1 MDNETE
7 ANKPTND
14 EKQKIELR
22 LGDIVRLSNP
32 EDDDLNNQVFL
43 IDYIDELRMKLINT
57 KTFKQRELPINDS
70 IIGDDTINKIVIVS
84 RNPELGFARQNG
96 LITGVWINMTFEGD
110 TPVIF
115 VAQITNLENDMIE
128 VKTIEGDV
136 LYIDFQ
142 YKGVPEYLDLKSI
155 EIRDEPPKQAALEE
169 QGKGVGIE
177 ELGIEELG
185 REELGREEL
194 LFGDEEPAKSFPQ
207 VKNVKDQLREIILNA
222 DQIVFLEEELAP
234 IQYFVDVSREKQ
246 RYSIDAQVTDLLD
259 DLLSTIPSNKRTDFA
274 MEKIHLM
281 IERFKQLR
289 TQFSKFDENG
299 NVVGRLVKGVNYKPL
314 TRYFTALDTNL
325 YWIVPVVKN
334 IRKVY
339 DVVED
344 KKSMTTDDIDPGQM
358 TSEIK
363 FLMDKLE
370 QYKSNSFQYNKYSTL
385 YNQIDPF
392 FTPFKSIDSE
402 AANDILAEKAV
413 ATDLQV
419 VVNNLDSM
427 KSSAVGNNSMQVRKF
442 VIEKYNKG
450 LTRLDLIED
459 SRFPQPVPM
468 TPNDTLSIQSFL
480 TLPEPVVRFSRIG
493 LPGTNIMDKSMLN
506 HTFIH
511 MWRLLKQ
518 KATVQPVF
526 IGDTDMS
533 YGDNDFVNNIK
544 NFVYGNIEKLNP
556 DNKNDIYQQFVQRI
570 VPRTK
575 ELFGLMKKYMKGKL
589 TIVDVISSLE
599 PFLVYTDSL
608 TYSQYLDITK
618 FIREQVYNYN
628 KNYVERSKIFA
639 QLRSSQSSNEKVNE
653 IVLDISG
660 KYRDA
665 IKDAYSIGDNI
676 TTEETTRKI
685 VTVDLSRLYA
695 AILSLENEKL
705 ILSDDLSSIFIK
717 TREENKKKAEEAD
730 ESEGCDKVVIA
741 KGYANVEEL
750 EQDNKRDIYFDK
762 RFDKTDYN
770 LIDDYE
776 AAISRMKHDEF
787 EKYLATDLEK
797 KKKLTKD
804 AATYLAET
812 LISGYKLVKDGQYAL
827 LFKDYKSSTGNYSNE
842 FDYYIREKNQWVKTE
857 KPVENLVSNSDDILC
872 NLQKKCMSDGANCQ
886 TMGSVDTKT
895 KNELLGDILDEFD
908 EKYILKN
915 KENSERLNARYEYLI
930 SIIDSQKRIR
940 IANMLKYNNQKVA
953 LAKGDEDVAVA
964 VSPYIKIRNLILS
977 EGDFIKKQNDIIRFV
992 KAFTRKAITTGLGP
1006 LGDLETPHWLY
1017 CIVTNVKLLPTFR
1030 FNMATVF
1037 ITDRDNYSDYIE
1049 QLKTEIGKKSDDG
1062 DKWVDKHSGWA
1073 FCSIDLDVEEGYEDS
1088 GFKASTR
1095 SVLEKD
1101 ISIDAAGAAS
1111 KITFDT
1117 PESKIVSNVVDTV
1130 SFAMGVSI
1138 ASSKLFIVNSVLAS
1152 LKNIPSRAQ
1161 YEIEEKNA
1169 VKKGKAIPSFD
1180 VFYNTHLLYCSLGM
1194 LLIAIQT
1201 AIPSIKTRKTY
1212 PNCAKSFKGFPFDDA
1227 SDLRAVEYI
1236 SCVVYK
1242 IKKSNTNPWIVLR
1255 KVKQTTIRDEI
1266 KDYTSDFLLTI
1277 PDVVRKIQEKT
1288 EQLLFDTSDAIP
1300 EQYSVHNWVGFLPP
1314 LSKIEVKGLANI
1326 SAEFKTNLMEDF
1338 KSGSRKQGEKLLVI
1352 NSKIIQ
1358 FSLAIQEKIHDI
1370 VSKKESILFNSYNE
1384 PYLEN
1389 SCCYGKKDENTI
1401 QYFMNED
1408 PAIQQ
1413 YNEIVRKLSL
1423 LMSDITDIS
1432 RASKVISSVNTK
1444 NIYPPVSQVFHEKTI
1459 YLAFIHF
1466 CKFKTNVPIPDV
1478 LLSICKEKPEINP
1491 SDSLGEMIRKLKEQG
1506 HKYSDEE
1513 FLKLLQLQAANNQV
1527 SVFMDDSNNSAV
1539 YRLTKLLET
1548 LNAGDEVEI
1557 DPQLK
1562 TLISD
1567 VIDTYDVVSDKMP
1580 DQVKALDTF
1589 LNKNIS
1595 ELKTKVIKFVQ
1606 DNYGEK
1612 MDNKTSAR
1620 MSRFVKTI
1628 ADWSSDKSKRG
1639 EDRKISNESI
1649 YNNLNFFK
1657 TFVNMFVTV
1666 FPNIILN
1673 KVDYLDTVIPNYWG
1687 LSNIQTGKIKQK
1699 IVEYYASLKVFY
1711 DSDTLS
1717 KLLFNVQDAAKVWSQ
1732 FANETPCLSTTYDDD
1747 RKPNFPILSERIA
1760 KQLFEYYLL
1769 MVLSKYMDLAN
1780 QKDMIVAKKMKKG
1793 ETDELLTLEFVEDEE
1808 THANMD
1814 DSVEDDTDMF
1824 IQKGNLKDLRQSTAH
1839 LMFSFLSIMDNHK
1852 DAIDISYDDILDK
1865 VFKLKEKEKHLMMD
1879 RLVAMSD
1886 DEKEVD
1892 RVLKINKLEAWGK
1905 GLEKSYTVFDRDAYD
1920 RNFEFTETMD
1930 KLERNLRKK
1939 NRDVNDDNVGLFL
1952 DDFVGEAAAAEA
1964 IDRDVYDMSG
1974 QTEDYDNG
1982 DPEGYEVDDNNF

>member
-1 MDNETE
+1 MDNEME

-32 EDDDLNNQVFL
+32 EDEDLNNQVFL

-57 KTFKQRELPINDS
+57 KTFKPRELPINDG
-70 IIGDDTINKIVIVS
+70 IIGDDTINKIVLVS
-84 RNPELGFARQNG
+84 RNQELGFARQNG

-115 VAQITNLENDMIE
+115 VGQITNLENDMIE

-136 LYIDFQ
+136 LYIDFE
-142 YKGVPEYLDLKSI
+142 YKGVPEYLELKSI
-155 EIRDEPPKQAALEE
+155 EIRDEPPKQVALEE
-169 QGKGVGIE
+169 PEKEFDGEKLDREDLDIE
-177 ELGIEELG
+177 E
-185 REELGREEL
+185 
-194 LFGDEEPAKSFPQ
+194 FGDDEPRSQAVPQ
-207 VKNVKDQLREIILNA
+207 LKNVKDQLREIILNA

-234 IQYFVDVSREKQ
+234 IQYFVDVSEAKQ
-246 RYSIDAQVTDLLD
+246 RYGIDAQVTDLLD
-259 DLLSTIPSNKRTDFA
+259 DLLSTIPSSKRTDFA

-289 TQFSKFDENG
+289 TQFSRFDDNG
-299 NVVGRLVKGVNYKPL
+299 NVDGKLVKGIDYKPL
-314 TRYFTALDTNL
+314 TKYFTELDTNL
-325 YWIVPVVKN
+325 YWIIPVVKN

-344 KKSMTTDDIDPGQM
+344 KKSVTTDDIDPLQM
-358 TSEIK
+358 AAETK

-402 AANDILAEKAV
+402 VANDILADKAV
-413 ATDLQV
+413 ATELQV

-427 KSSAVGNNSMQVRKF
+427 KSSVVGSNSIKVRKF
-442 VIEKYNKG
+442 VVEKYNQG

-459 SRFPQPVPM
+459 SRLPKRVPM
-468 TPNDTLSIQSFL
+468 TPNDILSIQSFL
-480 TLPEPVVRFSRIG
+480 TLPEPVVRFSRVG
-493 LPGTNIMDKSMLN
+493 LPGTNIMDKAMLN
-506 HTFIH
+506 QTFIH
-511 MWRLLKQ
+511 LWRLLKQ

-526 IGDTDMS
+526 VGDTDMS
-533 YGDNDFVNNIK
+533 YGENDFVNNIK
-544 NFVYGNIEKLNP
+544 NFVYANIEKLNS
-556 DNKNDIYQQFVQRI
+556 DNKSDIYKQFVEHI

-575 ELFGLMKKYMKGKL
+575 ELFMLMKKYMKGKL

-618 FIREQVYNYN
+618 FIRDQVYNYN

-639 QLRSSQSSNEKVNE
+639 QLRGSQQSSNQPLNE
-653 IVLDISG
+653 VLDDVSG

-665 IKDAYSIGDNI
+665 IKDAYSFGDDI
-676 TTEETTRKI
+676 TTQEATRKI
-685 VTVDLSRLYA
+685 VTADLSRLYA
-695 AILSLENEKL
+695 AALSLENDKL
-705 ILSDDLSSIFIK
+705 ILSDDLSSIFMQQQ
-717 TREENKKKAEEAD
+717 KKNKAEVEEQD
-730 ESEGCDKVVIA
+730 SEGCEKVVIA

-797 KKKLTKD
+797 KKKLPKD
-804 AATYLAET
+804 AAAYLAET

-857 KPVENLVSNSDDILC
+857 KPVDDVVSNSDDILC

-886 TMGSVDTKT
+886 TMGSVDAKT
-895 KNELLGDILDEFD
+895 KNEMLGDILDEFD

-915 KENSERLNARYEYLI
+915 KENSERLNARYEYLV
-930 SIIDSQKRIR
+930 SIIDAQKRIR
-940 IANMLKYNNQKVA
+940 IANMLKYNNQKVS
-953 LAKGDEDVAVA
+953 LAKTDEDVAVV
-964 VSPYIKIRNLILS
+964 VSPYMKIRNLILS
-977 EGDFIKKQNDIIRFV
+977 EGDFVKKQHDIIRFV
-992 KAFTRKAITTGLGP
+992 NAFTRKAITTGLGP
-1006 LGDLETPHWLY
+1006 IGDLETPHWLY
-1017 CIVTNVKLLPTFR
+1017 CIDTNVKLLPTFR

-1037 ITDRDNYSDYIE
+1037 LTDRDNYGDYIE

-1062 DKWVDKHSGWA
+1062 DKWVDKHSGWP
-1073 FCSIDLDVEEGYEDS
+1073 FCSIDLDVEEGYEES
-1088 GFKASTR
+1088 GFRASTR
-1095 SVLEKD
+1095 SVLDKD
-1101 ISIDAAGAAS
+1101 IEVGVAAGN

-1138 ASSKLFIVNSVLAS
+1138 SSQKLFIVNSVLAS
-1152 LKNIPSRAQ
+1152 LKNIPSRSQ
-1161 YEIEEKNA
+1161 YEVEEKNA
-1169 VKKGKAIPSFD
+1169 MKKGKAIPSFD

-1266 KDYTSDFLLTI
+1266 KDYTSDFLLSL
-1277 PDVVRKIQEKT
+1277 PDVMRKIQEKT
-1288 EQLLFDTSDAIP
+1288 EHLLFDTSEAIP
-1300 EQYSVHNWVGFLPP
+1300 EQYDVHNWSGFLPP
-1314 LSKIEVKGLANI
+1314 LSKIEIKGLSNI
-1326 SAEFKTNLMEDF
+1326 SSEFKTNLMEDF
-1338 KSGSRKQGEKLLVI
+1338 KSGSRKQAEKLLVI
-1352 NSKIIQ
+1352 SSKIIF
-1358 FSLAIQEKIHDI
+1358 FSLAIQEKIHAI
-1370 VSKKESILFNSYNE
+1370 VSKKDSILFNSYNE

-1413 YNEIVRKLSL
+1413 YNEIVGKLTL
-1423 LMSDITDIS
+1423 LMSDITAIS
-1432 RASKVISSVNTK
+1432 KASQVISSVNTK
-1444 NIYPPVSQVFHEKTI
+1444 NIYPPVSQVFNEKTI

-1466 CKFKTNVPIPDV
+1466 CKFKTNVPIPDK
-1478 LLSICKEKPEINP
+1478 LLPICMEKPEINQA
-1491 SDSLGEMIRKLKEQG
+1491 DSLGEMIRKLKEQG
-1506 HKYSDEE
+1506 RKYSDED
-1513 FLKLLQLQAANNQV
+1513 FLKLLQLQAASNQV
-1527 SVFMDDSNNSAV
+1527 SIFMDDSNNSAV

-1548 LNAGDEVEI
+1548 LNSGDEVEI

-1567 VIDTYDVVSDKMP
+1567 VIDTYDVVSDKMS
-1580 DQVKALDTF
+1580 DQVKGLDTF

-1595 ELKTKVIKFVQ
+1595 DLKTKVIKFVQ

-1620 MSRFVKTI
+1620 MSRFVKTMS
-1628 ADWSSDKSKRG
+1628 DWSSDKSNRG
-1639 EDRKISNESI
+1639 EERKISNESI

-1673 KVDYLDTVIPNYWG
+1673 KVDYLDTVIPSYWG

-1717 KLLFNVQDAAKVWSQ
+1717 KLLFKVQEAAKVWSR
-1732 FANETPCLSTTYDDD
+1732 FASETPCLSTTYDDD

-1780 QKDMIVAKKMKKG
+1780 QPDMIVAKKMKKG

-1824 IQKGNLKDLRQSTAH
+1824 IQKGNLKDLKRSTAH

-1939 NRDVNDDNVGLFL
+1939 NREVNDENVGLFL

-1964 IDRDVYDMSG
+1964 IDRDVYDMSR

-1982 DPEGYEVDDNNF
+1982 DPEGYEADDFDSYQ

>member
-7 ANKPTND
+7 

-22 LGDIVRLSNP
+22 LGDIIRLSNP
-32 EDDDLNNQVFL
+32 EDEDLNNQVFL

-57 KTFKQRELPINDS
+57 KTFKQREMPINDG
-70 IIGDDTINKIVIVS
+70 IIGDDTINKIVLVS

-96 LITGVWINMTFEGD
+96 LTTGVWINITFEGD

-115 VAQITNLENDMIE
+115 VGQVTNLENDMIE

-136 LYIDFQ
+136 LYIDFE
-142 YKGVPEYLDLKSI
+142 YKGVPEHLELKSI

-169 QGKGVGIE
+169 FGEGEDKDFGEDFGE
-177 ELGIEELG
+177 EQ
-185 REELGREEL
+185 
-194 LFGDEEPAKSFPQ
+194 PQTKSVPQ

-234 IQYFVDVSREKQ
+234 IQYLVDVSQAKQ

-259 DLLSTIPSNKRTDFA
+259 DLLSTMPSNKRTDFA

-289 TQFSKFDENG
+289 IQFSKFDANG
-299 NVVGRLVKGVNYKPL
+299 NVVGRLLKGVNYKPL
-314 TRYFTALDTNL
+314 TRYFTELDTNL

-344 KKSMTTDDIDPGQM
+344 KKSVIYDDIDPLKM
-358 TSEIK
+358 NDEIR

-392 FTPFKSIDSE
+392 FTPFKSNDY
-402 AANDILAEKAV
+402 NDILAEKAV
-413 ATDLQV
+413 DTDLQV

-427 KSSAVGNNSMQVRKF
+427 KSSVVGSNSIQVRKF
-442 VIEKYNKG
+442 VVEKYNQG
-450 LTRLDLIED
+450 LTRMDLIDD
-459 SRFPQPVPM
+459 SRLPKRVPM
-468 TPNDTLSIQSFL
+468 TPNDILSIQSFL
-480 TLPEPVVRFSRIG
+480 TLPEPVVRFSRVG
-493 LPGTNIMDKSMLN
+493 LPGTNIMDKAMLN
-506 HTFIH
+506 QTFIQ
-511 MWRLLKQ
+511 MWLLLKQ
-518 KATVQPVF
+518 KATIQPVF
-526 IGDTDMS
+526 VGDTEMS

-544 NFVYGNIEKLNP
+544 NFVYANLEKVNS
-556 DNKNDIYQQFVQRI
+556 DNRNDTYKQFVERI

-575 ELFGLMKKYMKGKL
+575 ELFSLMKKYMKGKL

-618 FIREQVYNYN
+618 FIRDQVYNYN

-639 QLRSSQSSNEKVNE
+639 QLRGLKLNEKVNE

-665 IKDAYSIGDNI
+665 IRDAYSIGDEI
-676 TTEETTRKI
+676 TTSEAMRKI
-685 VTVDLSRLYA
+685 VTADLSRLYA
-695 AILSLENEKL
+695 AVMSLENEKL
-705 ILSDDLSSIFIK
+705 ILSDDLSSIFVE
-717 TREENKKKAEEAD
+717 TREQNKKKSEEEDAS
-730 ESEGCDKVVIA
+730 ESCEKVVIA
-741 KGYANVEEL
+741 KGYANIDEL
-750 EQDNKRDIYFDK
+750 EQDNKREIYFDK

-797 KKKLTKD
+797 KKKLPKD

-812 LISGYKLVKDGQYAL
+812 LIGGYKLVKDGQYAL

-857 KPVENLVSNSDDILC
+857 KPVDDLVSNSDDILC
-872 NLQKKCMSDGANCQ
+872 NLQKMCMSDGANCQ
-886 TMGSVDTKT
+886 PMGSVDAKT

-915 KENSERLNARYEYLI
+915 KANKELLNARYEYLV
-930 SIIDSQKRIR
+930 SIVDSQKRIR
-940 IANMLKYNNQKVA
+940 IANMLKYNNQKMA
-953 LAKGDEDVAVA
+953 LAKTDEDMAVE
-964 VSPYIKIRNLILS
+964 VSPYLKIRNLILVQ
-977 EGDFIKKQNDIIRFV
+977 GDFVKKQHDIVRFV

-1006 LGDLETPHWLY
+1006 LGDIETPHWLY
-1017 CIVTNVKLLPTFR
+1017 CIKTNVKLLPTFR

-1037 ITDRDNYSDYIE
+1037 ITDRDNYVSYIE
-1049 QLKTEIGKKSDDG
+1049 QLKTEIGKMSDDG

-1095 SVLEKD
+1095 AVLDKD
-1101 ISIDAAGAAS
+1101 IEISGSVAA
-1111 KITFDT
+1111 KLTFDT

-1138 ASSKLFIVNSVLAS
+1138 SSQKLFIVNAVLAS

-1169 VKKGKAIPSFD
+1169 LKKGKAIPSFD
-1180 VFYNTHLLYCSLGM
+1180 VFYNTHVLYCSLGM

-1266 KDYTSDFLLTI
+1266 KDYTADFLLLL

-1288 EQLLFDTSDAIP
+1288 EHLLFDTSDAIP
-1300 EQYSVHNWVGFLPP
+1300 EQYNVHNWTGFLPP
-1314 LSKIEVKGLANI
+1314 LSQIEIKGLANV
-1326 SAEFKTNLMEDF
+1326 SNEFKTNLMEDF
-1338 KSGSRKQGEKLLVI
+1338 KSGSRKQSEKLLVI
-1352 NSKIIQ
+1352 GSKIIF
-1358 FSLAIQEKIHDI
+1358 FSLAIQEKIHAI

-1389 SCCYGKKDENTI
+1389 SCCYGKKDETTI

-1413 YNEIVRKLSL
+1413 YNEIVGKLSL
-1423 LMSDITDIS
+1423 LMSDITAIS
-1432 RASKVISSVNTK
+1432 RASQVMSGINTK

-1466 CKFKTNVPIPDV
+1466 CKFKTNVPIPDA
-1478 LLSICKEKPEINP
+1478 LLSICKEKPDINP
-1491 SDSLGEMIRKLKEQG
+1491 ADSLGEMIRKLKEQG

-1513 FLKLLQLQAANNQV
+1513 FLKLLQLQASGNQV

-1539 YRLTKLLET
+1539 YRLTKLLES

-1562 TLISD
+1562 TLMSD

-1580 DQVKALDTF
+1580 DEVKALDTF
-1589 LNKNIS
+1589 LNKNNS
-1595 ELKTKVIKFVQ
+1595 DLKTKLVKFVQ

-1612 MDNKTSAR
+1612 MDNKTTAR
-1620 MSRFVKTI
+1620 MSRFVKTMS
-1628 ADWSSDKSKRG
+1628 DWSSDKSKRG

-1649 YNNLNFFK
+1649 YNNLNFMK

-1673 KVDYLDTVIPNYWG
+1673 KVDYLETVIPNYWG

-1711 DSDTLS
+1711 DSDVLS
-1717 KLLFNVQDAAKVWSQ
+1717 KLLVNVQEAGKVWSR

-1769 MVLSKYMDLAN
+1769 MVLSKYMELAN
-1780 QKDMIVAKKMKKG
+1780 QTDMIVVKKMKKG

-1808 THANMD
+1808 TRANMD
-1814 DSVEDDTDMF
+1814 DSVEDDADMF
-1824 IQKGNLKDLRQSTAH
+1824 IQKGNLKDLKQSTAR
-1839 LMFSFLSIMDNHK
+1839 LLFSFLSIMDNHK

-1939 NRDVNDDNVGLFL
+1939 NREVNDENVDLFL
-1952 DDFVGEAAAAEA
+1952 DDFAGEAAAAEA

>member
-1 MDNETE
+1 MENEAE
-7 ANKPTND
+7 ANKSTDD
-14 EKQKIELR
+14 EKQKVELR

-32 EDDDLNNQVFL
+32 EDEDLNNQVFL

-57 KTFKQRELPINDS
+57 KTFKQRELPINDG
-70 IIGDDTINKIVIVS
+70 IIGDDTINKIVLVS

-96 LITGVWINMTFEGD
+96 LITGVWINITFEGD

-115 VAQITNLENDMIE
+115 VGQITNLENDMIE
-128 VKTIEGDV
+128 VKTIEGDFI
-136 LYIDFQ
+136 YIDFE
-142 YKGVPEYLDLKSI
+142 YKGVPEYLELKSI

-169 QGKGVGIE
+169 
-177 ELGIEELG
+177 LD
-185 REELGREEL
+185 REDLDREDLDIGE
-194 LFGDEEPAKSFPQ
+194 GDEQQQTPQSVPQ

-222 DQIVFLEEELAP
+222 DQVVFLEEELGP

-289 TQFSKFDENG
+289 TQFSKFDANG
-299 NVVGRLVKGVNYKPL
+299 NVIGKLIRGIDYKPL
-314 TRYFTALDTNL
+314 TKYFTELDTNL

-339 DVVED
+339 DVLDD
-344 KKSMTTDDIDPGQM
+344 KKSVTSDDIDPLQM
-358 TSEIK
+358 AAETK

-385 YNQIDPF
+385 YNQIDSF

-402 AANDILAEKAV
+402 VANDILADKAV
-413 ATDLQV
+413 GTELQV

-427 KSSAVGNNSMQVRKF
+427 KSSVVGSNAIKVRKF
-442 VIEKYNKG
+442 VIEKYNEG
-450 LTRLDLIED
+450 LTRLDIVED
-459 SRFPQPVPM
+459 SRLPKRVPM
-468 TPNDTLSIQSFL
+468 TPNDILSIQSFL
-480 TLPEPVVRFSRIG
+480 TLPEPVVRFSRVG
-493 LPGTNIMDKSMLN
+493 LPGTNIMDKAMLN
-506 HTFIH
+506 QTFIH

-526 IGDTDMS
+526 VGDTDMS
-533 YGDNDFVNNIK
+533 YGENDFVNNIK
-544 NFVYGNIEKLNP
+544 NFVYANIEKLNS
-556 DNKNDIYQQFVQRI
+556 DNKNDIYKQFVEHI

-575 ELFGLMKKYMKGKL
+575 ELFTLMKKYMKGKL
-589 TIVDVISSLE
+589 TIVDVITCLE

-618 FIREQVYNYN
+618 FIRDQVYNYN

-639 QLRSSQSSNEKVNE
+639 QLKLSSSNQQLNE
-653 IVLDISG
+653 VIGDISG

-665 IKDAYSIGDNI
+665 IKDAYSFGDNI
-676 TTEETTRKI
+676 TTQEATRKI
-685 VTVDLSRLYA
+685 VTTDLSRLYA
-695 AILSLENEKL
+695 AALSLENDKL
-705 ILSDDLSSIFIK
+705 ILSDDLSAIFTQ
-717 TREENKKKAEEAD
+717 TREQNNKKAAEED
-730 ESEGCDKVVIA
+730 ESETCDKVVIA

-797 KKKLTKD
+797 KKKLPKD
-804 AATYLAET
+804 AAEYLAET
-812 LISGYKLVKDGQYAL
+812 LISGYKQVKDGQYAL

-857 KPVENLVSNSDDILC
+857 KPVDDVVSNSDDILC
-872 NLQKKCMSDGANCQ
+872 NLQKKCMADGANCLP
-886 TMGSVDTKT
+886 MGSVDIKT

-915 KENSERLNARYEYLI
+915 KANKELLNARYEYLV

-953 LAKGDEDVAVA
+953 LAKADEDVAVEL
-964 VSPYIKIRNLILS
+964 SPYIKIRNLILS
-977 EGDFIKKQNDIIRFV
+977 EGDFVKKQSDIIRFV
-992 KAFTRKAITTGLGP
+992 NAFTRKAITTGLGP

-1017 CIVTNVKLLPTFR
+1017 CIDTNVKLLPTFR

-1037 ITDRDNYSDYIE
+1037 LTDRDNYANYIE

-1062 DKWVDKHSGWA
+1062 DKWVDKHSGWP
-1073 FCSIDLDVEEGYEDS
+1073 FCSIDLDVEEGYEES

-1095 SVLEKD
+1095 SVLDKD
-1101 ISIDAAGAAS
+1101 IEVGVGVAGAN
-1111 KITFDT
+1111 KLTFDT

-1138 ASSKLFIVNSVLAS
+1138 SSQKLFIVNSVLAS

-1169 VKKGKAIPSFD
+1169 MKKGKAIPSFD

-1212 PNCAKSFKGFPFDDA
+1212 PNCARSFKGFPFDDA
-1227 SDLRAVEYI
+1227 SDTRAVEYI

-1242 IKKSNTNPWIVLR
+1242 IKKSNTNPWLILR

-1266 KDYTSDFLLTI
+1266 KDYTSDFLLSL

-1288 EQLLFDTSDAIP
+1288 EQMLFDKSESVPD
-1300 EQYSVHNWVGFLPP
+1300 EYNVHNWSGFLPP
-1314 LSKIEVKGLANI
+1314 LSKIEIKGLTNV
-1326 SAEFKTNLMEDF
+1326 SSEFKTNLMEDF
-1338 KSGSRKQGEKLLVI
+1338 KSGSRKQAEKLLVI
-1352 NSKIIQ
+1352 NSKIIF

-1413 YNEIVRKLSL
+1413 YNEAVGKLSL
-1423 LMSDITDIS
+1423 LMAGITDIS
-1432 RASKVISSVNTK
+1432 KASQVISSVNTK
-1444 NIYPPVSQVFHEKTI
+1444 NIYPPVSQVFSEKTI

-1466 CKFKTNVPIPDV
+1466 CKYKTNVPIPDS
-1478 LLSICKEKPEINP
+1478 LLSICKEKPEMNP
-1491 SDSLGEMIRKLKEQG
+1491 ADSLGEMIRKLKEHG
-1506 HKYSDEE
+1506 HKYSDEQ
-1513 FLKLLQLQAANNQV
+1513 FLKLLQLQAGSNQV

-1539 YRLTKLLET
+1539 YRLTKLLES

-1595 ELKTKVIKFVQ
+1595 EQKTKLIKFVQ

-1612 MDNKTSAR
+1612 MDTKTSAR
-1620 MSRFVKTI
+1620 MSRFVKTM
-1628 ADWSSDKSKRG
+1628 ADWSSDKSTRG

-1657 TFVNMFVTV
+1657 TFVNMFVSV

-1673 KVDYLDTVIPNYWG
+1673 KVDYLETVIPNYWG

-1711 DSDTLS
+1711 DSDVLFKLLS
-1717 KLLFNVQDAAKVWSQ
+1717 KVQEACKVWSQ

-1780 QKDMIVAKKMKKG
+1780 QTDMIVAKKTKKG

-1808 THANMD
+1808 TRANMD

-1824 IQKGNLKDLRQSTAH
+1824 IQKGNLKDLKRSTAH

-1865 VFKLKEKEKHLMMD
+1865 VFKLKEKEKHLIMD

-1939 NRDVNDDNVGLFL
+1939 NREVNDENVALFL

-1982 DPEGYEVDDNNF
+1982 DPEGYEVEEY

>member
-1 MDNETE
+1 MENEAE
-7 ANKPTND
+7 ANKSTDD
-14 EKQKIELR
+14 EKQKVELR

-32 EDDDLNNQVFL
+32 EDEDLNNQVFL

-57 KTFKQRELPINDS
+57 KTFKQRELPINDG
-70 IIGDDTINKIVIVS
+70 IIGDDTINKIVLVS

-96 LITGVWINMTFEGD
+96 LVTGVWINMTFEGD

-115 VAQITNLENDMIE
+115 VGQITNLENDMIE
-128 VKTIEGDV
+128 VKTIEGDFI
-136 LYIDFQ
+136 YIDFE

-155 EIRDEPPKQAALEE
+155 EIRDEPPKQASLEE
-169 QGKGVGIE
+169 PE
-177 ELGIEELG
+177 RELGEGEEIEFGE
-185 REELGREEL
+185 
-194 LFGDEEPAKSFPQ
+194 GDEQQTPQSVPQ

-222 DQIVFLEEELAP
+222 DQVVFLEEELGP

-289 TQFSKFDENG
+289 TQFSKFDANG
-299 NVVGRLVKGVNYKPL
+299 NVIGKLVRGIDYKPL
-314 TRYFTALDTNL
+314 TKYFTELDTNL

-339 DVVED
+339 DVLDD
-344 KKSMTTDDIDPGQM
+344 KKSVTTDDIDPLQM
-358 TSEIK
+358 ATETK
-363 FLMDKLE
+363 FLIDKLE

-385 YNQIDPF
+385 YNQIDSF

-402 AANDILAEKAV
+402 VANDILADKAV
-413 ATDLQV
+413 GTDLQV

-427 KSSAVGNNSMQVRKF
+427 KSSVVGSNAIKIRKF
-442 VIEKYNKG
+442 VVEKYNEG

-459 SRFPQPVPM
+459 SRLPKRVPM
-468 TPNDTLSIQSFL
+468 TPNDILSIQSFL
-480 TLPEPVVRFSRIG
+480 TLPEPVVRFSRID
-493 LPGTNIMDKSMLN
+493 LPGTNIMEKAMLN
-506 HTFIH
+506 QTFIH

-518 KATVQPVF
+518 KTTVQPVF
-526 IGDTDMS
+526 IGDADIS
-533 YGDNDFVNNIK
+533 YDENEFVNNIK
-544 NFVYGNIEKLNP
+544 NFVYANIEKLNS
-556 DNKNDIYQQFVQRI
+556 DNKNEIYRQFVEHI

-575 ELFGLMKKYMKGKL
+575 ELFSLMKKYMKGKL
-589 TIVDVISSLE
+589 TIVDVITCLE

-618 FIREQVYNYN
+618 FIRDQVYNYN

-639 QLRSSQSSNEKVNE
+639 QLKLSSSNQQLNEVVN
-653 IVLDISG
+653 DISG
-660 KYRDA
+660 KYRNA
-665 IKDAYSIGDNI
+665 IKDSYSLGDNI
-676 TTEETTRKI
+676 TTQEATRKI
-685 VTVDLSRLYA
+685 VTTDLSRLYA
-695 AILSLENEKL
+695 AALSLENDKL
-705 ILSDDLSSIFIK
+705 ILSDDLSAIFTQ
-717 TREENKKKAEEAD
+717 TREQNNKKAEKED
-730 ESEGCDKVVIA
+730 ESETCDKIVIA

-776 AAISRMKHDEF
+776 SAISRMKHDEF

-797 KKKLTKD
+797 KKKLPKD
-804 AATYLAET
+804 AAEYLAET

-842 FDYYIREKNQWVKTE
+842 FDYYIRENNQWVKTE
-857 KPVENLVSNSDDILC
+857 KPVDDLVSNSDDILC
-872 NLQKKCMSDGANCQ
+872 NLQKKCMSDGANCLP
-886 TMGSVDTKT
+886 MGSVDIKT

-915 KENSERLNARYEYLI
+915 KENKELLNARYEYLV

-940 IANMLKYNNQKVA
+940 IANMLKYNNQKLA
-953 LAKGDEDVAVA
+953 LVNADEDMAVEI
-964 VSPYIKIRNLILS
+964 SPYMKIRNMILA
-977 EGDFIKKQNDIIRFV
+977 EGDFVKKQSDIIRFV
-992 KAFTRKAITTGLGP
+992 NAFTRKAITTGLGP

-1017 CIVTNVKLLPTFR
+1017 CIDTNVKLLPTFR

-1037 ITDRDNYSDYIE
+1037 LTDRDNYSNYIE

-1062 DKWVDKHSGWA
+1062 DKWVDKHSGWP
-1073 FCSIDLDVEEGYEDS
+1073 FCSIDLDVEEGYEES

-1095 SVLEKD
+1095 SVLDKD
-1101 ISIDAAGAAS
+1101 IEVGVPAN
-1111 KITFDT
+1111 KLTFDT

-1138 ASSKLFIVNSVLAS
+1138 SSQKLFIVNSVLAS

-1169 VKKGKAIPSFD
+1169 LKKGKSIPSFD

-1201 AIPSIKTRKTY
+1201 AIPSIRTRKTY
-1212 PNCAKSFKGFPFDDA
+1212 PNCAKSFKGFPFDDS
-1227 SDLRAVEYI
+1227 SDMRAVEYI

-1266 KDYTSDFLLTI
+1266 KDYTADFLLSL
-1277 PDVVRKIQEKT
+1277 PDVMRKFQEKT
-1288 EQLLFDTSDAIP
+1288 EQMLFDSSEAVP
-1300 EQYSVHNWVGFLPP
+1300 EQYNVHNWSGFLPP
-1314 LSKIEVKGLANI
+1314 LSNIEIKGLANV
-1326 SAEFKTNLMEDF
+1326 STEFKNNLIDDF
-1338 KSGSRKQGEKLLVI
+1338 KSGSRKQAEKLLVI
-1352 NSKIIQ
+1352 QSKIIQ

-1401 QYFMNED
+1401 QYFINED

-1413 YNEIVRKLSL
+1413 YNEVVGKLSE
-1423 LMSDITDIS
+1423 LMAGITYIS
-1432 RASKVISSVNTK
+1432 KASQVISSVNTK
-1444 NIYPPVSQVFHEKTI
+1444 NIYPPVSQVFSEKTI

-1466 CKFKTNVPIPDV
+1466 CKYKTNVPIPDS
-1478 LLSICKEKPEINP
+1478 LLSICKEKPEMNP
-1491 SDSLGEMIRKLKEQG
+1491 ADSLGEMIRKLKEHG
-1506 HKYSDEE
+1506 HKYSDEQ
-1513 FLKLLQLQAANNQV
+1513 FLKLLQLQAASNQV

-1539 YRLTKLLET
+1539 YRLTKLLES
-1548 LNAGDEVEI
+1548 LNTGDEVEI

-1595 ELKTKVIKFVQ
+1595 EQKTKLIKFVQ

-1612 MDNKTSAR
+1612 MDTKTSAR
-1620 MSRFVKTI
+1620 MSRFVKTM
-1628 ADWSSDKSKRG
+1628 ADWSSDKSTRG

-1657 TFVNMFVTV
+1657 TFVNMFVSV

-1673 KVDYLDTVIPNYWG
+1673 KVDYLETVIPNYWG

-1711 DSDTLS
+1711 DSDVLS
-1717 KLLFNVQDAAKVWSQ
+1717 KLLFKVQEACKVWCQ

-1780 QKDMIVAKKMKKG
+1780 QTDMIVAKKTKKG
-1793 ETDELLTLEFVEDEE
+1793 
-1808 THANMD
+1808 
-1814 DSVEDDTDMF
+1814 
-1824 IQKGNLKDLRQSTAH
+1824 
-1839 LMFSFLSIMDNHK
+1839 
-1852 DAIDISYDDILDK
+1852 
-1865 VFKLKEKEKHLMMD
+1865 
-1879 RLVAMSD
+1879 
-1886 DEKEVD
+1886 
-1892 RVLKINKLEAWGK
+1892 
-1905 GLEKSYTVFDRDAYD
+1905 
-1920 RNFEFTETMD
+1920 RN
-1930 KLERNLRKK
+1930 R
-1939 NRDVNDDNVGLFL
+1939 
-1952 DDFVGEAAAAEA
+1952 
-1964 IDRDVYDMSG
+1964 
-1974 QTEDYDNG
+1974 
-1982 DPEGYEVDDNNF
+1982 

>member
-7 ANKPTND
+7 

-22 LGDIVRLSNP
+22 LGDIIRLSNP
-32 EDDDLNNQVFL
+32 EDEDLNNQMFL
-43 IDYIDELRMKLINT
+43 IDYIDELRMKLIDV
-57 KTFKQRELPINDS
+57 KTFKQHELPINDS
-70 IIGDDTINKIVIVS
+70 IIGDDTINKIVLVS

-96 LITGVWINMTFEGD
+96 LNTGVWINIAFEGD

-115 VAQITNLENDMIE
+115 VGQITNLENDMIE

-136 LYIDFQ
+136 LYIDFE
-142 YKGVPEYLDLKSI
+142 YKGVPQHLDLKSI
-155 EIRDEPPKQAALEE
+155 EIRDEPPKQFALEE
-169 QGKGVGIE
+169 FGE
-177 ELGIEELG
+177 
-185 REELGREEL
+185 
-194 LFGDEEPAKSFPQ
+194 GDEKDFGEDFGEEQPQTQSIHQ

-234 IQYFVDVSREKQ
+234 IQYFVDVSQAKQ
-246 RYSIDAQVTDLLD
+246 RYSIEAQVTDLLD

-274 MEKIHLM
+274 MEKIHRM

-289 TQFSKFDENG
+289 TQFSKFDANG

-314 TRYFTALDTNL
+314 TKYFTELDTNL

-344 KKSMTTDDIDPGQM
+344 KKSITSDDIEPLQM
-358 TSEIK
+358 AAETK
-363 FLMDKLE
+363 FLIDKLE

-385 YNQIDPF
+385 YNQIDTF
-392 FTPFKSIDSE
+392 FTPFKSNDY
-402 AANDILAEKAV
+402 NDILVEKAV
-413 ATDLQV
+413 VTDLQV

-427 KSSAVGNNSMQVRKF
+427 KSSVVGRNSIQVRKF
-442 VIEKYNKG
+442 VIEKYNQG

-459 SRFPQPVPM
+459 SRLPKRVPL
-468 TPNDTLSIQSFL
+468 TPNDILSIQSFL
-480 TLPEPVVRFSRIG
+480 TLPEPVVRFSRVG
-493 LPGTNIMDKSMLN
+493 LPGTNIMDKAMLN
-506 HTFIH
+506 QTFIH
-511 MWRLLKQ
+511 MWLLLKQ
-518 KATVQPVF
+518 KTTVQPVF
-526 IGDTDMS
+526 IGDTEMS

-544 NFVYGNIEKLNP
+544 NFVYANIEKLNS
-556 DNKNDIYQQFVQRI
+556 DNRNDIYKQFVDRI

-618 FIREQVYNYN
+618 FIRDQVYNYN

-639 QLRSSQSSNEKVNE
+639 QLRGLKLNERVNE
-653 IVLDISG
+653 VVVDISG
-660 KYRDA
+660 KYRDS
-665 IKDAYSIGDNI
+665 IRDAYSIGDEI
-676 TTEETTRKI
+676 TTQEAMRKI

-695 AILSLENEKL
+695 AVISLENENL
-705 ILSDDLSSIFIK
+705 ILSDDLSSIFIQ
-717 TREENKKKAEEAD
+717 TREQNKKKGEEEDAS
-730 ESEGCDKVVIA
+730 ESCDKVVIA

-812 LISGYKLVKDGQYAL
+812 LISGYKLVKVGQYAL

-857 KPVENLVSNSDDILC
+857 KPVDDLVSNSDDILC
-872 NLQKKCMSDGANCQ
+872 NLQKMCMSDGANCQ
-886 TMGSVDTKT
+886 TMGSVDAKT
-895 KNELLGDILDEFD
+895 KNEMLGDILDEFD

-915 KENSERLNARYEYLI
+915 KANKELLNARYEYLV
-930 SIIDSQKRIR
+930 SIIGSQKRIR
-940 IANMLKYNNQKVA
+940 IANMLKYNNQKMA
-953 LAKGDEDVAVA
+953 LANETEDAA
-964 VSPYIKIRNLILS
+964 GEVSPYLKIRNLILVQ
-977 EGDFIKKQNDIIRFV
+977 GDFVKKQHDIIRFV

-1006 LGDLETPHWLY
+1006 LGDIETPHWLY
-1017 CIVTNVKLLPTFR
+1017 CIKTNVKLLPTFR

-1037 ITDRDNYSDYIE
+1037 ITDRDNYIDYIE
-1049 QLKTEIGKKSDDG
+1049 QLKTEIGKMSDDG

-1073 FCSIDLDVEEGYEDS
+1073 FCSIDLDVEEGYEES
-1088 GFKASTR
+1088 GFKASSR
-1095 SVLEKD
+1095 SVLDKD
-1101 ISIDAAGAAS
+1101 ISIDTTGAVN
-1111 KITFDT
+1111 KLTFDT

-1138 ASSKLFIVNSVLAS
+1138 SSQKLFIVNSVLVS
-1152 LKNIPSRAQ
+1152 LKNIPSRSY
-1161 YEIEEKNA
+1161 YEVEEKNA
-1169 VKKGKAIPSFD
+1169 LKKGKAIPSFD

-1227 SDLRAVEYI
+1227 SDMRAVEYI

-1266 KDYTSDFLLTI
+1266 KDYTSDFLLLL

-1288 EQLLFDTSDAIP
+1288 EHLLFDTSDAVP
-1300 EQYSVHNWVGFLPP
+1300 EQYNVHNWTGFLPP
-1314 LSKIEVKGLANI
+1314 LSKIEIKGLANV
-1326 SAEFKTNLMEDF
+1326 SNEFKTNLMEDF
-1338 KSGSRKQGEKLLVI
+1338 KSGSRKQSEKLLVI
-1352 NSKIIQ
+1352 GSKIIF
-1358 FSLAIQEKIHDI
+1358 FSLAIQEKIHAI
-1370 VSKKESILFNSYNE
+1370 VSKKDSILFNSYNE

-1408 PAIQQ
+1408 PTIQQ
-1413 YNEIVRKLSL
+1413 YNEIVDKLTL
-1423 LMSDITDIS
+1423 LMSDITAIS
-1432 RASKVISSVNTK
+1432 RASQVMSGINTK

-1466 CKFKTNVPIPDV
+1466 CKFKTNVPIPDT

-1513 FLKLLQLQAANNQV
+1513 FLKLLQLQASGNQV
-1527 SVFMDDSNNSAV
+1527 SVFTDDSNNSAV

-1580 DQVKALDTF
+1580 DEVKALDTF
-1589 LNKNIS
+1589 LNKNNS
-1595 ELKTKVIKFVQ
+1595 DLKTKVIKFVQ

-1612 MDNKTSAR
+1612 MDNKTTAR
-1620 MSRFVKTI
+1620 MSRFVKTMS
-1628 ADWSSDKSKRG
+1628 DWSSDKSKRG

-1657 TFVNMFVTV
+1657 TFVNMFVNV

-1673 KVDYLDTVIPNYWG
+1673 NVDYLETVIPKYWG

-1717 KLLFNVQDAAKVWSQ
+1717 KLLYKVQEAGKVWSQ

-1769 MVLSKYMDLAN
+1769 MVLSKYMELAN
-1780 QKDMIVAKKMKKG
+1780 QTDMIVAKKMKKG

-1808 THANMD
+1808 TRANMD

-1824 IQKGNLKDLRQSTAH
+1824 IQKGNLKDLKRSTAH

-1879 RLVAMSD
+1879 RLVAMSE

-1939 NRDVNDDNVGLFL
+1939 NREVNDENVGEYL
-1952 DDFVGEAAAAEA
+1952 DDFAADAATAEA
-1964 IDRDVYDMSG
+1964 IDRDVYDMGG

-1982 DPEGYEVDDNNF
+1982 DPEGYEVND